1 MANLTKRAV
10 DAAMAADKQTI
21 LWDDKL
27 KGFGLLVLP
36 SGTKSFIVQYR
47 SEAGRSRRLTIGRYG
62 AFTPDQAR
70 TEASEILLSVAKG
83 GDPMAEKRSARAAP
97 TVDDLL
103 DRYIREHVK
112 RHNGPTT
119 QAEIE
124 RLVAKHLRLR
134 LGALKVAAVTN
145 GDIAKLHRAMGE
157 TPRQANHVL
166 SIISKMFN
174 LAEVWG
180 MRPRNNNPVFGI
192 KRYAEAERER
202 FLTADELGR
211 LGATLAEAE
220 NKGLPWA
227 VKAKGSKHLPPDAED
242 RRTAVNPKAI
252 AAIRLLL
259 FTGARL
265 SEILTLRWDD
275 VDLPEGMLSLPDRKG
290 GRRRPHPINAAAQ
303 AILAALPR
311 FKGSP
316 WVLPRETDSSRH
328 LSKEVTENAWRRV
341 RTHARIEDVRLHD
354 LRHTVGT
361 FAGQAGVNAF
371 VVRDLLRHRGVAMT
385 GRYVN
390 TAADPVRAVSDIVG
404 ERISAALDGVS
415 RGTEVVTL
423 HDRKPR

>member
-10 DAAMAADKQTI
+10 DAAMAAEKQTI

-211 LGATLAEAE
+211 LGDL
-220 NKGLPWA
+220 L
-227 VKAKGSKHLPPDAED
+227 GSDAE
-242 RRTAVNPKAI
+242 
-252 AAIRLLL
+252 
-259 FTGARL
+259 F
-265 SEILTLRWDD
+265 LR
-275 VDLPEGMLSLPDRKG
+275 DLGL
-290 GRRRPHPINAAAQ
+290 
-303 AILAALPR
+303 
-311 FKGSP
+311 
-316 WVLPRETDSSRH
+316 
-328 LSKEVTENAWRRV
+328 
-341 RTHARIEDVRLHD
+341 
-354 LRHTVGT
+354 T
-361 FAGQAGVNAF
+361 FAGEIIEA
-371 VVRDLLRHRGVAMT
+371 VVDDAVLKAVVFAEAIELDEETVAKVDSADPDGIEALDEALGFLEIMNGDSEIEAEVLETDLEETVVPDVPYQHRRDLADARGDLGKAELVEKMVLQGDGLDDRVHHELVSLVGVLTPGSGQPGLGHVFPPLFVELGQLREFAFK
-385 GRYVN
+385 
-390 TAADPVRAVSDIVG
+390 IVFLA
-404 ERISAALDGVS
+404 RS
-415 RGTEVVTL
+415 
-423 HDRKPR
+423 